1 MKKLKKRKHVRKFL
15 HAFSFEKRGVD
26 QMNPR
31 TIEAL
36 EETRDQLFNAVERK
50 VATKYETVKDSVKEE
65 VLDGV
70 RYYLR
75 ILVERMSQDDYADP
89 NFENSVDY
97 QLVHSFENYFWD
109 WFNETFS
116 ERRINE
122 MNEKAN

>member
-1 MKKLKKRKHVRKFL
+1 
-15 HAFSFEKRGVD
+15 
-26 QMNPR
+26 MNPR